1 MFAKK
6 YVYLQSINRGYMK
19 SENLVLAENMD
30 ETQAKSVF
38 QDFYT
43 RYYRMLVSYAMTFV
57 KSEGDAEDIVQDV
70 FITLWGKRE
79 ELLKDNNRML
89 RLLYVSIHNKC
100 LDFLK
105 HGVVERN
112 YASNVSAQLTEYEME
127 SEIFAAEM
135 YSRIFTYIDALPER
149 QRTTLMLAMEGKSN
163 AEIAEMMQ
171 VKIET
176 VKTQKYKAICTLRSI
191 VSKRDELAV
200 LWFCCFVV

>member
-1 MFAKK
+1 
-6 YVYLQSINRGYMK
+6 MK

-30 ETQAKSVF
+30 EAQAKSVF

-43 RYYRMLVSYAMTFV
+43 RYYRMLVGYAMTFV

-105 HGVVERN
+105 HGVVELCCV
-112 YASNVSAQLTEYEME
+112 A
-127 SEIFAAEM
+127 
-135 YSRIFTYIDALPER
+135 
-149 QRTTLMLAMEGKSN
+149 LMLGKLILRVFPVQHIRHIAVAADLGQNGSRSN
-163 AEIAEMMQ
+163 G
-171 VKIET
+171 
-176 VKTQKYKAICTLRSI
+176 S
-191 VSKRDELAV
+191 
-200 LWFCCFVV
+200 

>member
-1 MFAKK
+1 
-6 YVYLQSINRGYMK
+6 
-19 SENLVLAENMD
+19 MD
-30 ETQAKSVF
+30 EAQAKSVF

-43 RYYRMLVSYAMTFV
+43 RYYRMLVGYAMTFV
-57 KSEGDAEDIVQDV
+57 KSEGDAEDIVQDDHRRRWQRVQDV

-127 SEIFAAEM
+127 SEIFATEM

-176 VKTQKYKAICTLRSI
+176 VKTQKYKAITTLRSI